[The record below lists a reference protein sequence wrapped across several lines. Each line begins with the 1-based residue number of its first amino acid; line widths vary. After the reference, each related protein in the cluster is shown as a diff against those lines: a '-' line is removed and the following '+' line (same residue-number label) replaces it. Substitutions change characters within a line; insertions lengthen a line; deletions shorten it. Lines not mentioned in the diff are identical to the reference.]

1 MTFIHLKGDS
11 FVKKKKEVN
20 KLFYYLWKYKHLYLI
35 GVLVL
40 LIVDYA
46 NLYLPQF
53 TGEITDG
60 LAAHTIDS
68 EGIRNAVLKMM
79 VCAGILSVGRFA
91 YRYFVI
97 GTARKVEHALQN
109 EIFAKLETL
118 SQRYYNENKTG
129 DLMAYFTND
138 LEAIRDAIGWSVIS
152 AFDAIVLTFMCLY
165 KMMTYVSVTLT
176 LYTLIPMIGVGIYG
190 FNIFKAFDKHFE
202 MRQESFAK
210 LNDVVQESISAERVI
225 KAFVEEDNQLENFK
239 KANESHRQINMKVV
253 KLRAYAWPV
262 MEVFIS
268 AAFVIAIL
276 FGGYYCLIGEIT
288 IGKMVTFSS

>member
-1 MTFIHLKGDS
+1 M
-11 FVKKKKEVN
+11 KKKKEVN
-20 KLFYYLWKYKHLYLI
+20 KLFHYLWKYKHLYLI
-35 GVLVL
+35 GILVL
-40 LIVDYA
+40 LVVDYA

-68 EGIRNAVLKMM
+68 EGIRITIFKMLG
-79 VCAGILSVGRFA
+79 CALILSIGRFA

-97 GTARKVEHALQN
+97 GTSRKVEHALQN

-138 LEAIRDAIGWSVIS
+138 LEAIREAIGWSVIS
-152 AFDAIVLTFMCLY
+152 AFDAIVLTIMCLY
-165 KMMTYVSVTLT
+165 RMMTYVSVMLT

-190 FNIFKAFDKHFE
+190 YNIFKAFDKYFE

-210 LNDVVQESISAERVI
+210 LSDVVQESISAERVI
-225 KAFVEEDNQLENFK
+225 KAFVEEEHQLL
-239 KANESHRQINMKVV
+239 HH
-253 KLRAYAWPV
+253 LGL
-262 MEVFIS
+262 
-268 AAFVIAIL
+268 AAQRV
-276 FGGYYCLIGEIT
+276 
-288 IGKMVTFSS
+288 